1 MAKEMSLKDVLAK
14 ENAEELIAKLDFE
27 QGLKL
32 LEELVEKVE
41 SGTLPLEKAV
51 ASYERGVALVERL
64 RNLLSGAE
72 ERLKVLEAGSKKAKG

>member
-1 MAKEMSLKDVLAK
+1 MAKELSLKDLLTK
-14 ENAEELIAKLDFE
+14 ENAEELVKDLDFE

-41 SGTLPLEKAV
+41 SGSLPLEKAV

-72 ERLKVLEAGSKKAKG
+72 ERLKVLEVGTKKTK